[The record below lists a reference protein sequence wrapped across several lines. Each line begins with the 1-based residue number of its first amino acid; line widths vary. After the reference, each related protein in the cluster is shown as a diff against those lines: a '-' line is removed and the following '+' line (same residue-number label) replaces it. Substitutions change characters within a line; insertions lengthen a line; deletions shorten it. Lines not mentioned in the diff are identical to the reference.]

1 MVKAFLLI
9 LQFFFDYSE
18 LVCLSLQVTMSMLW
32 VSVCP
37 SVHLSV
43 RLSQEKRN
51 FSTKN
56 YRFWYLYIFLIKHD
70 VEQKVMEII
79 FLISNFWIKCWKNWT
94 LPQKV
99 NLVQVNQWF
108 SHRGWTSSL
117 EFTFQSIYYNL
128 HIYDVI
134 QENLATEKKDFFF
147 RISVSSSVFL
157 CY

>member
-79 FLISNFWIKCWKNWT
+79 FLISNFWIKCWKKLNFTSKSYHSERSHLPRQSTNQSFPSLLWT
-94 LPQKV
+94 QSWKYFWISIKWLKEESDSE
-99 NLVQVNQWF
+99 VQ
-108 SHRGWTSSL
+108 L
-117 EFTFQSIYYNL
+117 
-128 HIYDVI
+128 
-134 QENLATEKKDFFF
+134 
-147 RISVSSSVFL
+147 
-157 CY
+157 